1 MRTGYI
7 VVFSII
13 ALLFLLPRSHA
24 MGGTQFGT
32 YSQAYLDRQRYLVF
46 ASHFGN
52 GQVWFNKAD
61 AIKLPV
67 QKCELEARKYR
78 GEVTASCYREEEF
91 RALP

>member
-7 VVFSII
+7 VVFLII

-24 MGGTQFGT
+24 MGEFGT
-32 YSQAYLDRQRYLVF
+32 YSKAYLDRQRYLVF

-61 AIKLPV
+61 AIRLP
-67 QKCELEARKYR
+67 QKRCEREARKHY
-78 GEVTASCYREEEF
+78 GDGVTAACYREEEL